1 MTVRVLLDRSP
12 VADLKHQF
20 NNRVRVDKV
29 ASGAIELAYLRDFQS
44 GVESVKAKQ
53 RRRKQKPGAES

>member
-1 MTVRVLLDRSP
+1 MTVSVLLDHSP
-12 VADLKHQF
+12 VADFKRPF

-29 ASGAIELAYLRDFQS
+29 ASGAIELAYLRGFQA